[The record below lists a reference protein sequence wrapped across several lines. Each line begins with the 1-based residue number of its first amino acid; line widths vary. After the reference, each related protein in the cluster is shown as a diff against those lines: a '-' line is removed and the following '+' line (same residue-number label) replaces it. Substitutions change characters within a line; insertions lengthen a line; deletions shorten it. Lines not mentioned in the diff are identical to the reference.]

1 MRSLGLEMGVTLH
14 LILKFPE
21 LKKFNFL
28 VKRVEN
34 LADIYG
40 VLLDE
45 LGIEILLNGKV
56 IK

>member
-1 MRSLGLEMGVTLH
+1 MGVILH
-14 LILKFPE
+14 LLLKFSE
-21 LKKFNFL
+21 FKKFKFL